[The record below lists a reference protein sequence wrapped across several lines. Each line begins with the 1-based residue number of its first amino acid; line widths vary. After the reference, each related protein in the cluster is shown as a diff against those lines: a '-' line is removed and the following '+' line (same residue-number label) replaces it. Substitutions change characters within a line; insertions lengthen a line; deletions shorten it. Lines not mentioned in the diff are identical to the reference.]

1 MTIRKF
7 LIDICGIFLGV
18 SLTESI
24 ERLIDDFSIL
34 AICSFLIVVFL
45 SINFFFAKVKQLTE
59 EDEVITLFGFVIHI
73 VTLACF
79 ATMAFALNNFIL
91 FISTHIGMRISDI
104 LLIMSHN
111 QWKRKNIEKIEIRW
125 LVFDISYLVILI
137 IFIALVVLIKIK
149 ILEIVFVI
157 IYLLMSAFEAL
168 FDFVINKK
176 EYGMAANEQENNTK
190 AAVRQLEEKK

>member
-7 LIDICGIFLGV
+7 LIDVCGIFLGV

-34 AICSFLIVVFL
+34 ALSSFLIVVFL
-45 SINFFFAKVKQLTE
+45 SLNFFFAKVKQLTE
-59 EDEVITLFGFVIHI
+59 EDEVITLFGFVIHV

-91 FISTHIGMRISDI
+91 FMSTHIGMRISDV

-111 QWKRKNIEKIEIRW
+111 QWERKNIEKMESRW
-125 LVFDISYLVILI
+125 LIFDALYFVIII
-137 IFIALVVLIKIK
+137 IFIVLVVLIKNE
-149 ILEIVFVI
+149 ILEIVFMT
-157 IYLLMSAFEAL
+157 IYLLMSVFEAL
-168 FDFVINKK
+168 YDFIINKK
-176 EYGMAANEQENNTK
+176 EYGMVTDKLENDTE
-190 AAVRQLEEKK
+190 VDE